1 MITATEAW
9 LRGLLDDY
17 YAALAAGD
25 PGRLPLAAD
34 VRFTENGQPIAIGTG
49 LWATANDPLGGRPG
63 SAGRGSTSGLVLAVT
78 GQASGPEGTTGHV
91 AGWGM
96 VAEGG
101 TGDPPGPAGR
111 AGADALLGVRLKTTG
126 QTISEIETLVVRRP
140 PFGRDSYPDS
150 LREPSEP
157 MLEVIDPAERGTPE
171 DLIKAANGYFDG
183 VARDDAGL
191 IPAADD
197 CVRIENGLQTVLN
210 ADGAGFPPDL
220 ADSEGLRLGVRAQI
234 DTMAFR
240 YIEDIRDRRFPVI
253 DTERGLVLA
262 MCFFDH
268 PGQLRGAD
276 FDSPIRT
283 PNSMMIWELF
293 KVRSGL
299 IRRIEAIGAAFP
311 YGMRW
316 TW

>member
-1 MITATEAW
+1 MITATRDR

-17 YAALAAGD
+17 YAALADGD

-34 VRFTENGQPIAIGTG
+34 VRFTENGQEIAIGTG
-49 LWATANDPLGGRPG
+49 LWATA
-63 SAGRGSTSGLVLAVT
+63 SGPAASGEVASGAADTRVLAVSEQT
-78 GQASGPEGTTGHV
+78 SGPDGTTGHV

-96 VAEGG
+96 VTEGG
-101 TGDPPGPAGR
+101 E
-111 AGADALLGVRLKTTG
+111 DALLGVRLKTID

-140 PFGRDSYPDS
+140 PFGRDSYPRS
-150 LREPSEP
+150 LREPSET
-157 MLEVIDPAERGTPE
+157 MLEIIDPEERGSRK
-171 DLIKAANGYFDG
+171 DLIDAANGYLDG
-183 VARDDAGL
+183 VAKDDADL

-210 ADGAGFPPDL
+210 ADGAGFPAEL
-220 ADSEGLRLGVRAQI
+220 AGSEGLRLGVRAQVR
-234 DTMAFR
+234 TRAFR
-240 YIEDIRDRRFPVI
+240 YIEGIHDRRFPVA
-253 DTERGLVLA
+253 DTERGLVLVL
-262 MCFFDH
+262 CFFDH

-276 FDSPIRT
+276 FESPIAT

-311 YGMRW
+311 YGMGW